1 MNIKNISKKIIG
13 IGDVI
18 LLPGETKEVPKAY
31 EQSIVLKI
39 YEKNGLAAFEE
50 DSVNQGNDET
60 QDQPDVTNAGQSDE
74 NEAAETLRQ
83 ARLASLKDISDEEL
97 GKLANE
103 LGINMAEC
111 KDQADV
117 LKKVRA
123 ALKK

>member
-83 ARLASLKDISDEEL
+83 ARLASLKHISDEEL